1 MEEFEIVE
9 KIIALAKEQ
18 PNDQTFGNK
27 VRDLINNLPNIT
39 TQPLANIS
47 TSSGAL
53 NIAPFYPTLEQ
64 SDKRLLKLINN
75 YYGRDNK

>member
-1 MEEFEIVE
+1 M
-9 KIIALAKEQ
+9 
-18 PNDQTFGNK
+18 
-27 VRDLINNLPNIT
+27 T
-39 TQPLANIS
+39 TQPRANIR

-75 YYGRDNK
+75 YYGRNNK

>member
-1 MEEFEIVE
+1 MEEYEIVE
-9 KIIALAKEQ
+9 KIIGLAKEQ

-27 VRDLINNLPNIT
+27 VRDFINNLPSIT

-64 SDKRLLKLINN
+64 SDKRLLKTHKQLLW
-75 YYGRDNK
+75 KEQ